1 MWCVSHQGG
10 WDSWACVCH
19 ALDKWGVQWE
29 RGRKNEERKE
39 NEITRRIERQEREQR
54 LGRKCSGV
62 LGISHR

>member
-10 WDSWACVCH
+10 WDFWACVCH

-29 RGRKNEERKE
+29 RGGKNEERKE
-39 NEITRRIERQEREQR
+39 NEITRRIERQEREYR
-54 LGRKCSGV
+54 DSGESV